1 MSIVAIVQQSRTQK
15 PKKLLLI
22 QELYEPMAKN
32 NYPSEF
38 NETNTNS
45 YNKCFLACLAPNRT
59 TLVITNDF
67 PSIEG

>member
-1 MSIVAIVQQSRTQK
+1 
-15 PKKLLLI
+15 
-22 QELYEPMAKN
+22 MAKN